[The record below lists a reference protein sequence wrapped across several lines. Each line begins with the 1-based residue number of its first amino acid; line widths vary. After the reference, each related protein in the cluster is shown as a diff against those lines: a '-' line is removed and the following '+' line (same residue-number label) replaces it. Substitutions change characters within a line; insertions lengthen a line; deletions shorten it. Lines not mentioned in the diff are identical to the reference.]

1 MQIAPAFHC
10 CCLHVANLSAHCLQ
24 WVSKDGETHI
34 KEAQMKDFDLKKFA
48 AEPQFVKQGF
58 TVKNLVFTEM
68 APGLMNDYHPC
79 PSVQFVVCVGGSW
92 YASTPIL
99 LP

>member
-1 MQIAPAFHC
+1 MAGALEHLIIAEPHPQC
-10 CCLHVANLSAHCLQ
+10 MLLSCSNTDIAAMQ

-34 KEAQMKDFDLKKFA
+34 HEAKLTGFDLKKFA

-58 TVKNLVFTEM
+58 KVKNLVFTEL
-68 APGLMNDYHPC
+68 APGLMNDFHPC

-92 YASTPIL
+92 
-99 LP
+99 